1 MFKQEYRNWVEYR
14 DLPGVLEYDFHRAND
29 DINAPKPPYY
39 ELMDQV
45 WDDTLK
51 ILKKAYDEGYQ
62 YVLFTHGGSTSRMG
76 ETTSRSQVR
85 KLMRSKLATP
95 YIIRKESIQHATV
108 FVAALRKPKSI

>member
-1 MFKQEYRNWVEYR
+1 MFKKESRNWVEYR
-14 DLPGVLEYDFHRAND
+14 SLPDVLEYDFHRAND
-29 DINAPKPPYY
+29 DINAPKLPYY

-45 WDDTLK
+45 WDDTLR

-62 YVLFTHGGSTSRMG
+62 YVLYTHGGSTSRVG

-95 YIIRKESIQHATV
+95 YIIRKESIQHPTV
-108 FVAALRKPKSI
+108 FVAALKAKKND